1 MNGKGLRQTVQEE
14 EPGGCIHSACSQT
27 LILDPSYIEIV
38 QLKEIIVSWYLI
50 QSNLV
55 VLMFLK
61 KSK

>member
-1 MNGKGLRQTVQEE
+1 MNGKRLRQAVQEE

-27 LILDPSYIEIV
+27 LILDTSYIEIV
-38 QLKEIIVSWYLI
+38 RLKEIIVSWYLI
-50 QSNLV
+50 QSYLV